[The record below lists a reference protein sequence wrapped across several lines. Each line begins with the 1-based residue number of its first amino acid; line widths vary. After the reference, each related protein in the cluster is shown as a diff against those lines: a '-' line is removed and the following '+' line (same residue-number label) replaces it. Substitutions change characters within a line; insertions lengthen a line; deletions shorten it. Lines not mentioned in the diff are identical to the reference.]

1 MHPFFIYNDFTMMES
16 LRNFL
21 TGPRLFIVIAAC
33 SLPFV
38 FLGTSSLANTTPS
51 SLGSINGE
59 NVTQGDF
66 QVATNFAIQKYQN
79 IYGDDFD
86 FSSLSDDLQME
97 LIKQE
102 LVIQK
107 TFLSEARSL
116 GFINNHTKRQAK
128 KSIISNPSFW
138 IDNKFDEGVFEAQAN
153 ASGFTKDEYVDQISL
168 LLASD
173 IYRTAIN
180 PYVFSSDEEAKDLAF
195 ILEQS
200 VDIDYI
206 KIDSSDLKNSITN
219 SEEELKDYYK
229 SNELSFYSDEVRTFE
244 YFILDSENYKDRVI
258 IPDGY
263 LELAYKD
270 YISANQNKTEIRLAH
285 IMIEKSN
292 YDSPEIAY
300 QQIQDIKNLLLNG
313 KDFSSL
319 AKEYSDDIVTKDTGG
334 DLEYFDSDIF
344 PSEFSDAINGLNL
357 NDTTNIVELDD
368 SFHLLKITEYNE
380 YQIETFDQ
388 MKDIFINELIATES
402 LALMKDDYNS
412 IDSMLFENSNLTS
425 VAESLQITNILSAT
439 SSVNNFNNAEFDQS
453 IKDYIFSPDSEI
465 GTLMSFDV
473 NDSVFVLSMVEIIP
487 PFLMIFDDVKNQVDN
502 LLSDNKTESKKVLL
516 ADEIVEAKDSNSVI
530 SFTSAYDF
538 ISMDTFV
545 DVKRGSSLLPQEVIS
560 EIFEINLGDSFTSIA
575 KNGDTYI
582 IDLLSINRPTE
593 DEINDLV
600 IEYKKFSEDRY
611 TNLLTQLISNDT
623 FNAADINLNNLVF

>member
-1 MHPFFIYNDFTMMES
+1 MES

-38 FLGTSSLANTTPS
+38 FLGTSSLGSTSPT

-86 FSSLSDDLQME
+86 FSSLSDELQMD

-102 LVIQK
+102 LVMQK
-107 TFLSEARSL
+107 TLLSEARSL
-116 GFINNHTKRQAK
+116 GLVNNQTKREAK
-128 KSIISNPSFW
+128 KTIISNPSFW
-138 IDNKFDEGVFEAQAN
+138 IDNKFDEDVFEAQAN
-153 ASGFTKDEYVDQISL
+153 ANGFTKDEYINQISL

-180 PYVFSSDEEAKDLAF
+180 PFVFSSDEEAKDLAF

-200 VDIDYI
+200 VDIDFI
-206 KIDSSDLKNSITN
+206 KIDSSDLNNSITN
-219 SEEELKDYYK
+219 TEEELRDYYN

-244 YFILDSENYKDRVI
+244 YFVLNSENYEDRVL

-263 LELAYKD
+263 LESAYED
-270 YISANQNKTEIRLAH
+270 YLSANQNKTEIRLSH
-285 IMIEKSN
+285 IMIDKSN
-292 YDSPEIAY
+292 HDSSEIAY
-300 QQIQDIKNLLLNG
+300 QQIPDIKNLLSDG
-313 KDFSSL
+313 EDFSFL
-319 AKEYSDDIVTKDTGG
+319 AKEYSDDVVTKDIGG

-344 PSEFSDAINGLNL
+344 PSEFSDAINGLTL
-357 NDTTNIVELDD
+357 NNTSDIVELND

-380 YQIETFDQ
+380 YQIETFNQ
-388 MKDIFINELIATES
+388 MKDIFTNELIATES

-412 IDSMLFENSNLTS
+412 IDSMLISNNNLNT
-425 VAESLQITNILSAT
+425 VAESLEIKNILSA
-439 SSVNNFNNAEFDQS
+439 SSSINNFNYAQFDQS

-465 GTLMSFDV
+465 GALMSFDV
-473 NDSVFVLSMVEIIP
+473 NDSVFVVSIVEIMP
-487 PFLMIFDDVKNQVDN
+487 SSLMIFDDVKNQVDN

-516 ADEIVEAKDSNSVI
+516 ADEIINAKDSNTLS

-538 ISMDTFV
+538 TSMDTFV

-560 EIFEINLGDSFTSIA
+560 EVFKIGEGDSFTTIA
-575 KNGDTYI
+575 KNGDVYI
-582 IDLLSINRPTE
+582 IDLLSINRPSE
-593 DEINDLV
+593 EEINDLV
-600 IEYKKFSEDRY
+600 LQYKKFSEERY
-611 TNLLTQLISNDT
+611 TNLLTELISNDI
-623 FNAADINLNNLVF
+623 FNSSNINLNNIVF

>member
-1 MHPFFIYNDFTMMES
+1 MMES

-38 FLGTSSLANTTPS
+38 FLGTSSLGSTSPT

-86 FSSLSDDLQME
+86 FSSLSDELQMD

-107 TFLSEARSL
+107 TLLSEARSL
-116 GFINNHTKRQAK
+116 GFVNNQTKREAK
-128 KSIISNPSFW
+128 KTIISNPSFW
-138 IDNKFDEGVFEAQAN
+138 IDNKFDEDVFEAQAN
-153 ASGFTKDEYVDQISL
+153 ANGFTKDEYINQISL

-180 PYVFSSDEEAKDLAF
+180 PFVFSSDEEAKDLAF

-200 VDIDYI
+200 VDIDFI
-206 KIDSSDLKNSITN
+206 KIDSSDLNNSITN
-219 SEEELKDYYK
+219 TEEELRDYYN

-244 YFILDSENYKDRVI
+244 YFVLNSENYEDRVL

-263 LELAYKD
+263 LESAYED
-270 YISANQNKTEIRLAH
+270 YLSANQNKTEIRLSH
-285 IMIEKSN
+285 IMIDKSN
-292 YDSPEIAY
+292 HDSSEIAY
-300 QQIQDIKNLLLNG
+300 QQIQDIKNLLSDG
-313 KDFSSL
+313 EDFSFL
-319 AKEYSDDIVTKDTGG
+319 AKEYSDDVVTKDIGG

-344 PSEFSDAINGLNL
+344 PSEFSDAINGLIL
-357 NDTTNIVELDD
+357 NNTSDIVELND

-380 YQIETFDQ
+380 YQIETFNQ
-388 MKDIFINELIATES
+388 MKDIFTNELIATES

-412 IDSMLFENSNLTS
+412 IDSMLISNNNLNT
-425 VAESLQITNILSAT
+425 VAESLEIKNILSAT
-439 SSVNNFNNAEFDQS
+439 SSINNFNYAQFDQT

-465 GTLMSFDV
+465 GTLMSFDI
-473 NDSVFVLSMVEIIP
+473 NDSVFVVSMVEIIP
-487 PFLMIFDDVKNQVDN
+487 SSLMIFDDVKNQVDN

-516 ADEIVEAKDSNSVI
+516 ADEIINAKDSNTLS

-538 ISMDTFV
+538 TSMDTFV

-560 EIFEINLGDSFTSIA
+560 EVFKIGEGDSFTTIA
-575 KNGDTYI
+575 KNGDVYI
-582 IDLLSINRPTE
+582 IDLLTINRPSE
-593 DEINDLV
+593 EEINDLV
-600 IEYKKFSEDRY
+600 LQYKKFSEERY
-611 TNLLTQLISNDT
+611 TNLLTELISNDI
-623 FNAADINLNNLVF
+623 FNSSNINLNNIVF

>member
-1 MHPFFIYNDFTMMES
+1 MMES

-439 SSVNNFNNAEFDQS
+439 SSVNNFNNAEFDKS

>member
-1 MHPFFIYNDFTMMES
+1 MES

-38 FLGTSSLANTTPS
+38 FLGTSSLGSTSPT

-86 FSSLSDDLQME
+86 FSSLSDELQMD

-107 TFLSEARSL
+107 TLLSEARSL
-116 GFINNHTKRQAK
+116 GFVNNQTKREAK
-128 KSIISNPSFW
+128 KTIISNPSFW
-138 IDNKFDEGVFEAQAN
+138 IDNKFDEDVFEAQAN
-153 ASGFTKDEYVDQISL
+153 ANGFTKDEYINQISL

-180 PYVFSSDEEAKDLAF
+180 PFVFSSDEEAKDLAF

-200 VDIDYI
+200 VDIDFI
-206 KIDSSDLKNSITN
+206 KIDSSDLNNSITN
-219 SEEELKDYYK
+219 TEEELRDYYN

-244 YFILDSENYKDRVI
+244 YFVLNSENYEDRVL

-263 LELAYKD
+263 LESAYED
-270 YISANQNKTEIRLAH
+270 YLSANQNKTEIRLSH
-285 IMIEKSN
+285 IMIDKSN
-292 YDSPEIAY
+292 HDSSEIAY
-300 QQIQDIKNLLLNG
+300 QQIQDIKNLLSDG
-313 KDFSSL
+313 EDFSFL
-319 AKEYSDDIVTKDTGG
+319 AKEYSDDVVTKDIGG

-344 PSEFSDAINGLNL
+344 PSEFSDAINGLIL
-357 NDTTNIVELDD
+357 NNTSDIVELND

-380 YQIETFDQ
+380 YQIETFNQ
-388 MKDIFINELIATES
+388 MKDIFTNELIATES

-412 IDSMLFENSNLTS
+412 IDSMLISNNNLNT
-425 VAESLQITNILSAT
+425 VAESLEIKNILSAT
-439 SSVNNFNNAEFDQS
+439 SSINNFNYAQFDQT

-473 NDSVFVLSMVEIIP
+473 NDSVFVVSMVEIMP
-487 PFLMIFDDVKNQVDN
+487 SSLMIFDDVKNQVDN

-516 ADEIVEAKDSNSVI
+516 ADEIINAKDSNTLS

-538 ISMDTFV
+538 TSMDTFV

-560 EIFEINLGDSFTSIA
+560 EVFKIGEGDSFTTIA
-575 KNGDTYI
+575 KNGDVYI
-582 IDLLSINRPTE
+582 IDLLSINRPSE
-593 DEINDLV
+593 EEINDLV
-600 IEYKKFSEDRY
+600 LQYKKFSEERY
-611 TNLLTQLISNDT
+611 TNLLTELISNDI
-623 FNAADINLNNLVF
+623 FNSSNINLNNIVF

>member
-1 MHPFFIYNDFTMMES
+1 MMES

-516 ADEIVEAKDSNSVI
+516 ADEIVEAKDSNTVI
-530 SFTSAYDF
+530 SFISAYDF

>member
-1 MHPFFIYNDFTMMES
+1 MMES

-300 QQIQDIKNLLLNG
+300 QQIQDIKNLLFNG

-516 ADEIVEAKDSNSVI
+516 ADEIVESKDSNTVI

-560 EIFEINLGDSFTSIA
+560 EIFEINPGDSFTSIA

-623 FNAADINLNNLVF
+623 FNAAEINLNNLVF

>member
-1 MHPFFIYNDFTMMES
+1 MMES

-33 SLPFV
+33 TLPFV

-300 QQIQDIKNLLLNG
+300 QQIQDIKNLLSNG

-516 ADEIVEAKDSNSVI
+516 ADEIVESKDSNTVI

-560 EIFEINLGDSFTSIA
+560 EIFEINPGDSFISIA

-623 FNAADINLNNLVF
+623 FNAAEINLNNLVF

>member
-1 MHPFFIYNDFTMMES
+1 MMES

-516 ADEIVEAKDSNSVI
+516 ADEIVEAKDSNTVI
-530 SFTSAYDF
+530 SFISAYDF

-560 EIFEINLGDSFTSIA
+560 EIFEINPGDSFISIA

>member
-1 MHPFFIYNDFTMMES
+1 MES

-38 FLGTSSLANTTPS
+38 FLGTSSLGSTSPT

-86 FSSLSDDLQME
+86 FSSLSDELQMD

-107 TFLSEARSL
+107 TLLSEARSL
-116 GFINNHTKRQAK
+116 GFVNNQTKREAK
-128 KSIISNPSFW
+128 KTIISNPSFW
-138 IDNKFDEGVFEAQAN
+138 IDNKFDEDVFEAQAN
-153 ASGFTKDEYVDQISL
+153 ANGFTKDEYINQISL

-180 PYVFSSDEEAKDLAF
+180 PFVFSSDEEAKDLAF

-200 VDIDYI
+200 VDIDFI
-206 KIDSSDLKNSITN
+206 KIDSSDLNNSITN
-219 SEEELKDYYK
+219 TEEELRDYYN

-244 YFILDSENYKDRVI
+244 YFVLNSENYEDRVL

-263 LELAYKD
+263 LESAYED
-270 YISANQNKTEIRLAH
+270 YLSANQNKTEIRLSH
-285 IMIEKSN
+285 IMIDKSN
-292 YDSPEIAY
+292 HDSSEIAY
-300 QQIQDIKNLLLNG
+300 QQIQDIKNLLSDG
-313 KDFSSL
+313 EDFSFL
-319 AKEYSDDIVTKDTGG
+319 AKEYSDDVVTKDIGG

-344 PSEFSDAINGLNL
+344 PSEFSDAINGLTL
-357 NDTTNIVELDD
+357 NNTSDIVELND

-380 YQIETFDQ
+380 YQIETFNQ
-388 MKDIFINELIATES
+388 MKDIFTNELIATES

-412 IDSMLFENSNLTS
+412 IDSMLISNNNLNT
-425 VAESLQITNILSAT
+425 VAESLEIKNILSAT
-439 SSVNNFNNAEFDQS
+439 SSINNFNYAQFDQT

-465 GTLMSFDV
+465 GTLMSFDI
-473 NDSVFVLSMVEIIP
+473 NDSVFVVSMVEIIP
-487 PFLMIFDDVKNQVDN
+487 SSLMIFDDVKNQVDN

-516 ADEIVEAKDSNSVI
+516 ADEIINAKDSNTLS

-538 ISMDTFV
+538 TSMDTFV

-560 EIFEINLGDSFTSIA
+560 EVFKIGEGDSFTTIA
-575 KNGDTYI
+575 KNGDVYI
-582 IDLLSINRPTE
+582 IDLLSINRPSE
-593 DEINDLV
+593 EEINDLV
-600 IEYKKFSEDRY
+600 LQYKKFSEERY
-611 TNLLTQLISNDT
+611 TNLLTELISNDI
-623 FNAADINLNNLVF
+623 FNSSNINLNNIVF

>member
-1 MHPFFIYNDFTMMES
+1 MMES

-465 GTLMSFDV
+465 GTLMSFDI

-516 ADEIVEAKDSNSVI
+516 ADEIVEAKDSNTVI
-530 SFTSAYDF
+530 SFISAYDF

>member
-1 MHPFFIYNDFTMMES
+1 MMES

>member
-1 MHPFFIYNDFTMMES
+1 MMES

-412 IDSMLFENSNLTS
+412 IDSMLFENSNLTT

-516 ADEIVEAKDSNSVI
+516 ADEIVEAKDSNTVI
-530 SFTSAYDF
+530 SFISAYDF

>member
-1 MHPFFIYNDFTMMES
+1 MMES

-270 YISANQNKTEIRLAH
+270 YISANQNITEIRLAH

>member
-1 MHPFFIYNDFTMMES
+1 MMES

-38 FLGTSSLANTTPS
+38 FLGTSSLGSTSPT

-86 FSSLSDDLQME
+86 FSSLSDELQMD

-107 TFLSEARSL
+107 TLLSEARSL
-116 GFINNHTKRQAK
+116 GFVNNQTKREAK
-128 KSIISNPSFW
+128 KTIISNPSFW
-138 IDNKFDEGVFEAQAN
+138 IDNKFDEDVFEAQAN
-153 ASGFTKDEYVDQISL
+153 ANGFTKDEYINQISL

-180 PYVFSSDEEAKDLAF
+180 PFVFSSDEEAKDLAF

-200 VDIDYI
+200 VDIDFI
-206 KIDSSDLKNSITN
+206 KIDSSDLNNSITN
-219 SEEELKDYYK
+219 TEEELRDYYN

-244 YFILDSENYKDRVI
+244 YFVLNSENYEDRVL

-263 LELAYKD
+263 LESAYED
-270 YISANQNKTEIRLAH
+270 YLSANQNKTEIRLSH
-285 IMIEKSN
+285 IMIDKSN
-292 YDSPEIAY
+292 HDSSEIAY
-300 QQIQDIKNLLLNG
+300 QQIQDIKNLLSDG
-313 KDFSSL
+313 EDFSFL
-319 AKEYSDDIVTKDTGG
+319 AKEYSDDVVTKDIGG

-344 PSEFSDAINGLNL
+344 PSEFSDAINGLTL
-357 NDTTNIVELDD
+357 NNTSDIVELND

-380 YQIETFDQ
+380 YQIETFNQ
-388 MKDIFINELIATES
+388 MKDIFTNELIATES

-412 IDSMLFENSNLTS
+412 IDSMLISNNNLNT
-425 VAESLQITNILSAT
+425 VAESLEIKNILSAT
-439 SSVNNFNNAEFDQS
+439 SSINNFNYAQFDQT

-465 GTLMSFDV
+465 GTLMSFDI
-473 NDSVFVLSMVEIIP
+473 NDSVFVVSMVEIIP
-487 PFLMIFDDVKNQVDN
+487 SSLMIFDDVKNQVDN

-516 ADEIVEAKDSNSVI
+516 ADEIINAKDSNTLS

-538 ISMDTFV
+538 TSMDTFV

-560 EIFEINLGDSFTSIA
+560 EVFKIGEGDSFTTIA
-575 KNGDTYI
+575 KNGDVYI
-582 IDLLSINRPTE
+582 IDLLSINRPSE
-593 DEINDLV
+593 EEINDLV
-600 IEYKKFSEDRY
+600 LQYKKFSEERY
-611 TNLLTQLISNDT
+611 TNLLTELISNDI
-623 FNAADINLNNLVF
+623 FNSSNINLNNIVF

>member
-1 MHPFFIYNDFTMMES
+1 MMES

-516 ADEIVEAKDSNSVI
+516 ADEIVEAKDSNTVI

>member
-1 MHPFFIYNDFTMMES
+1 MES

-38 FLGTSSLANTTPS
+38 FLGTSSLGSTSPT

-86 FSSLSDDLQME
+86 FSSLSDELQMD

-107 TFLSEARSL
+107 TLLSEARSL
-116 GFINNHTKRQAK
+116 GFVNNQTKREAK
-128 KSIISNPSFW
+128 KTIISNPSFW
-138 IDNKFDEGVFEAQAN
+138 IDNKFDEDVFEAQAN
-153 ASGFTKDEYVDQISL
+153 ANGFTKDEYINQISL

-180 PYVFSSDEEAKDLAF
+180 PFVFSSDEEAKDLAF

-200 VDIDYI
+200 VDIDFI
-206 KIDSSDLKNSITN
+206 KIDSSDLNNSITN
-219 SEEELKDYYK
+219 TEEELIDYYN

-244 YFILDSENYKDRVI
+244 YFVLNSENYEDRVL

-263 LELAYKD
+263 LESAYED
-270 YISANQNKTEIRLAH
+270 YLSANQNKTEIRLSH
-285 IMIEKSN
+285 IMIDKSN
-292 YDSPEIAY
+292 HDSSEIAY
-300 QQIQDIKNLLLNG
+300 QQIQDIKNLLSDG
-313 KDFSSL
+313 EDFSFL
-319 AKEYSDDIVTKDTGG
+319 AKEYSDDVVTKDIGG

-344 PSEFSDAINGLNL
+344 PSEFSDAINGLTL
-357 NDTTNIVELDD
+357 NNTSDIVELND

-380 YQIETFDQ
+380 YQIETFNQ
-388 MKDIFINELIATES
+388 MKDIFTNELIATES

-412 IDSMLFENSNLTS
+412 IDSMLISNNNLNT
-425 VAESLQITNILSAT
+425 VAESLEIKNILSAT
-439 SSVNNFNNAEFDQS
+439 SSINNFNYAQFDQT

-465 GTLMSFDV
+465 GTLMSFDI
-473 NDSVFVLSMVEIIP
+473 NDSVFVVSMVEIIP
-487 PFLMIFDDVKNQVDN
+487 SSLMIFDDVKNQVDN

-516 ADEIVEAKDSNSVI
+516 ADEIINAKDSNTLS

-538 ISMDTFV
+538 TSMDTFV

-560 EIFEINLGDSFTSIA
+560 EVFKIGEGDSFTTIA
-575 KNGDTYI
+575 KNGDVYI
-582 IDLLSINRPTE
+582 IDLLSINRPSE
-593 DEINDLV
+593 EEINDLV
-600 IEYKKFSEDRY
+600 LQYKKFSEERY
-611 TNLLTQLISNDT
+611 TNLLTELISNDI
-623 FNAADINLNNLVF
+623 FNSSNINLNNIVF

>member
-1 MHPFFIYNDFTMMES
+1 MMES

-244 YFILDSENYKDRVI
+244 YFILDSKNYKDRVI

-300 QQIQDIKNLLLNG
+300 QQIQDIKNLLFNG

-516 ADEIVEAKDSNSVI
+516 ADEIVESKDSNTVI

-560 EIFEINLGDSFTSIA
+560 EIFEINPGDSFISIA

-623 FNAADINLNNLVF
+623 FNAAEINLNNLVF

>member
-1 MHPFFIYNDFTMMES
+1 MMES

-33 SLPFV
+33 TLPFV

-270 YISANQNKTEIRLAH
+270 YISTNQNKTEIRLAH

-516 ADEIVEAKDSNSVI
+516 ADEIVESKDSNTVI

-545 DVKRGSSLLPQEVIS
+545 DVKRGSLLLPQEVIS
-560 EIFEINLGDSFTSIA
+560 EIFEINPGDSFISIA

-623 FNAADINLNNLVF
+623 FNAAEINLNNLVF

>member
-1 MHPFFIYNDFTMMES
+1 MMES

-33 SLPFV
+33 TLPFV

-244 YFILDSENYKDRVI
+244 YFILDSKNYKDRVI

-300 QQIQDIKNLLLNG
+300 QQIQDIKNLLFNG

-516 ADEIVEAKDSNSVI
+516 ADEIVESKDSNTVI

-560 EIFEINLGDSFTSIA
+560 EIFEINPGDSFISIA

-623 FNAADINLNNLVF
+623 FNAAEINLNNLVF